1 MSMTR
6 ESLSDSN
13 RQLISLGT
21 TRSSHAQ
28 VSLSKILPVPSWMI
42 IFTLQ
47 RQNRSDYRDSRFM
60 IMETKNY
67 LQIGRKCEVCTHTM
81 VAEKATKHRS
91 QRYDIYWV
99 CKECKF
105 AIRELDRSIREY

>member
-1 MSMTR
+1 
-6 ESLSDSN
+6 
-13 RQLISLGT
+13 
-21 TRSSHAQ
+21 
-28 VSLSKILPVPSWMI
+28 
-42 IFTLQ
+42 
-47 RQNRSDYRDSRFM
+47 M
-60 IMETKNY
+60 IMESKNY
-67 LQIGRKCEVCTHTM
+67 LQIGRKCEVCNHTM

>member
-1 MSMTR
+1 MSMIR
-6 ESLSDSN
+6 ESLDDSN
-13 RQLISLGT
+13 TQLTSLGT
-21 TRSSHAQ
+21 TRSSHAL
-28 VSLSKILPVPSWMI
+28 VSLESKKKEMLANRLRR
-42 IFTLQ
+42 TL
-47 RQNRSDYRDSRFM
+47 DSRFM

-105 AIRELDRSIREY
+105 AIRELDRSFREY